1 MAAGQQKKRLNVSSA
16 VSGNLQQYSAKRK
29 KNAESSQALSNM
41 RSRVSVELDEKDI
54 MIVSK
59 REQVGIGWSDLG
71 PFIDS
76 FSKCG
81 LADVVTIPEETLD
94 LEDMTDVLSYE
105 VWETHLSDLERN
117 FLFKFLPQGIDA
129 DQLVQGLLS
138 GENLHFGNPFL
149 KWGTSLCSG
158 NFHPDAILRKE
169 VSFKTNKNSY
179 YQELMKY
186 HYDILETL
194 QNWKELWLTCKD
206 PEVDLP
212 RIITRKGFMKDRHQ
226 QSQAVSERRKVG
238 SFSRKEEMPQKL
250 CIRSCDASKY
260 MSYFKISRKQHEL
273 VKNIKQSGDGIQSKS
288 LNRVLGDIKSFDV
301 QPFEAFEAEER
312 KKLHKH
318 WLKITT
324 RDLPLAFA
332 QWTERKSQ
340 RQQWRMSLDQE
351 VAERSYLV
359 DEEKVLTD
367 GFLEERKDE
376 VQAYPE
382 IIMDV
387 KDSREDEETSPDSI
401 YQSQPLVRVPS
412 LNGQC
417 ELNHM
422 NTESKNSNQD
432 ILECKDASP
441 VSPTVFR
448 SVSPSEDFVEA
459 RDLVVTTKESVAS
472 LKVNEPLQR
481 IPSLNSHQELDHL
494 EMEGTKEDIMQ
505 PYTAPNLTEVI
516 GNMNSAQN
524 AIKQAVP
531 FTAKDVWPAS
541 DMLDPFHDHHMSGRQ
556 SFTSAELS
564 LRQPDNFK
572 QHPTGLIDLERDTFE
587 SNVEES
593 LFQRRPS
600 NSIGSGLHINGS
612 GSVLDSYTNYDC
624 NNLPPFPKEEGLLPS
639 YSHDPKRIGMQF
651 LETRSEPLVT
661 GNPRAVHFQEQPQ
674 QLLEQRQHLSNRDF
688 YIQQSIHQK
697 NIYTD
702 SGRYSNSNLGH
713 SLFPQVNMQ
722 NWAVNPVHVS
732 SPLSSISNG
741 EGLSG
746 KNWLPN
752 EHGVHGVWPGVEISG
767 SSGQCLGNR
776 RDTDES
782 LYSIFSQHNTL
793 QSRSYEPVTTTN
805 AVTTTTEQYLP
816 MRDFVGRST
825 TANGDFVQHT
835 GHQLLNLR
843 GTEADFAAIAAPTLN
858 VNANTNTSWMNL
870 AHQSSHIQDPIQKPF
885 LRSWN

>member
-1 MAAGQQKKRLNVSSA
+1 MAAGQQKKRLNASSA
-16 VSGNLQQYSAKRK
+16 VSGNLQQYSAKK
-29 KNAESSQALSNM
+29 KKSAETSQS
-41 RSRVSVELDEKDI
+41 SRVLLGLDEKDI
-54 MIVSK
+54 KIVSK

-71 PFIDS
+71 SFIDS

-81 LADVVTIPEETLD
+81 LADVVTIPEEILD
-94 LEDMTDVLSYE
+94 AEDMTDVLSYE

-117 FLFKFLPQGIDA
+117 FLSKFLPQGIDA

-138 GENLHFGNPFL
+138 GENFHFGNPFL

-169 VSFKTNKNSY
+169 QSFKTNKNTY

-194 QNWKELWLTCKD
+194 QNWKEIWLTCKD
-206 PEVDLP
+206 SKVDFP
-212 RIITRKGFMKDRHQ
+212 QIITRKGFMKDKHQ
-226 QSQAVSERRKVG
+226 RPSAVPERRKVG
-238 SFSRKEEMPQKL
+238 SFSRKEEMTQKL
-250 CIRSCDASKY
+250 CIRSSDASKY
-260 MSYFKISRKQHEL
+260 MSYFKISKKQHEL

-301 QPFEAFEAEER
+301 QPIEAYEAEER

-332 QWTERKSQ
+332 HWTERKAQ

-351 VAERSYLV
+351 VVERSDLV

-367 GFLEERKDE
+367 SLLEEQKDE

-382 IIMDV
+382 VIMAI
-387 KDSREDEETSPDSI
+387 KDSREDEETSPNSI
-401 YQSQPLVRVPS
+401 YHSQPLVRVPS

-417 ELNHM
+417 ELIHM
-422 NTESKNSNQD
+422 NTGSKNSNQD

-441 VSPTVFR
+441 VPPTVFR
-448 SVSPSEDFVEA
+448 SMNPSEDFVEA
-459 RDLVVTTKESVAS
+459 RDLIVSTKESVTS
-472 LKVNEPLQR
+472 LNVNEPLQR
-481 IPSLNSHQELDHL
+481 IPSLNSHQGLGHM
-494 EMEGTKEDIMQ
+494 EMEETKEDIMQ

-516 GNMNSAQN
+516 GSMNSTQN
-524 AIKQAVP
+524 AIKQGVS

-541 DMLDPFHDHHMSGRQ
+541 GMLDPYHDHHTSGRRR
-556 SFTSAELS
+556 FTSAELS
-564 LRQPDNFK
+564 LRQPDTFK

-600 NSIGSGLHINGS
+600 NDDTGSGLHINGS
-612 GSVLDSYTNYDC
+612 DSVLDSYTNYDC
-624 NNLPPFPKEEGLLPS
+624 NNLPPFPRGEGLLPS
-639 YSHDPKRIGMQF
+639 YSHDPKRIGIQF
-651 LETRSEPLVT
+651 LETRNEPLVT
-661 GNPRAVHFQEQPQ
+661 GNLHPVHFQGQPQ
-674 QLLEQRQHLSNRDF
+674 QLLEQRQHPSNRDF
-688 YIQQSIHQK
+688 YIQQGIHQK
-697 NIYTD
+697 NMYTD

-732 SPLSSISNG
+732 APLLSILNE
-741 EGLSG
+741 EGLPG

-793 QSRSYEPVTTTN
+793 QSCSYEP
-805 AVTTTTEQYLP
+805 VTTTTEQYLP

-825 TANGDFVQHT
+825 TGNGDFIQHT
-835 GHQLLNLR
+835 GHQLLNLS
-843 GTEADFAAIAAPTLN
+843 GNEADFTAIAAPTLN

-870 AHQSSHIQDPIQKPF
+870 AHQSSHIQDPIEKQF

>member
-1 MAAGQQKKRLNVSSA
+1 
-16 VSGNLQQYSAKRK
+16 
-29 KNAESSQALSNM
+29 M

-54 MIVSK
+54 KIVSK

-105 VWETHLSDLERN
+105 VWETHLSDLERD

-158 NFHPDAILRKE
+158 NFRPDAILRKE
-169 VSFKTNKNSY
+169 LSFKTNKNSY

-206 PEVDLP
+206 PEVDFP
-212 RIITRKGFMKDRHQ
+212 QIITRKGFMKDRHQ
-226 QSQAVSERRKVG
+226 RSLAVSERRKVG
-238 SFSRKEEMPQKL
+238 SSSRKEEIPQKL

-260 MSYFKISRKQHEL
+260 MSYFKISKKQHEL

-332 QWTERKSQ
+332 HWTERKSQ

-351 VAERSYLV
+351 VAERSDVV

-367 GFLEERKDE
+367 CLLEERKDE
-376 VQAYPE
+376 VQAHPE
-382 IIMDV
+382 IITDI
-387 KDSREDEETSPDSI
+387 KDSREDEETSPNST
-401 YQSQPLVRVPS
+401 YHSQPLVRVPS
-412 LNGQC
+412 LNGRC

-441 VSPTVFR
+441 VPSTVFR
-448 SVSPSEDFVEA
+448 SMSPSEDFVEA
-459 RDLVVTTKESVAS
+459 RDLVVSTKDSS
-472 LKVNEPLQR
+472 KVNEPLQR
-481 IPSLNSHQELDHL
+481 IPSLNSHQELDHM
-494 EMEGTKEDIMQ
+494 EMEGTKEDILQ

-516 GNMNSAQN
+516 GDMNSTQN
-524 AIKQAVP
+524 AIKQGVP

-541 DMLDPFHDHHMSGRQ
+541 GMLDPFHDHHISGRR

-572 QHPTGLIDLERDTFE
+572 QHPTGLIDLERGRFE
-587 SNVEES
+587 NNVEES

-600 NSIGSGLHINGS
+600 NDIGSGLHINGS

-661 GNPRAVHFQEQPQ
+661 GNPHPVHFQNQPQ

-688 YIQQSIHQK
+688 YIPQSIHQK

-702 SGRYSNSNLGH
+702 SGRYANSNLGH

-732 SPLSSISNG
+732 APLSSISNG

-752 EHGVHGVWPGVEISG
+752 EHRVHGVWPGVEISG

-793 QSRSYEPVTTTN
+793 QSRSYEPVTTAN

-816 MRDFVGRST
+816 MRDLVGRST

-843 GTEADFAAIAAPTLN
+843 GNEAEFAAIAAPTLN